1 MVINAKEQGIIKTM
15 INSQMSSAKSIYIQ
29 AKQEQKDTKNQ
40 DLTGMMIHDPSTNR
54 LVSKSVNR
62 KEKSFYTN
70 KPTIQARK
78 SPQRQ
83 NLLEKTPFVVKRD

>member
-1 MVINAKEQGIIKTM
+1 MIINANEQGPIKTM
-15 INSQMSSAKSIYIQ
+15 MNSHMSSAKSIYIQ

-40 DLTGMMIHDPSTNR
+40 DLTVMMIHDPSTNR

-62 KEKSFYTN
+62 KEKSYYLN
-70 KPTIQARK
+70 KPTIQAQK

-83 NLLEKTPFVVKRD
+83 TLLEKTPFVVKRD